1 MFQWLTED
9 QGTAWLN
16 YRRMSNL
23 VDGELERQLMRD
35 SGMPHAYYAIL
46 TMLTMQPERRLL
58 LKEMARRL
66 GFSQSRLSHAL
77 ARMEEAGWL
86 VRERCETSRRSTYAV
101 LTDAGRAAQA
111 AAAPGHVA
119 AVRETLLDALT
130 DEQVRQLGTICAAV
144 LAHLA
149 ARAQARPGEP
159 HPG

>member
-1 MFQWLTED
+1 LTEE
-9 QGTAWLN
+9 QGTAWFN

-35 SGMPHAYYAIL
+35 SGMPNAYYAIL
-46 TMLTMQPERRLL
+46 TMLTLQPEHRLL

-86 VRERCETSRRSTYAV
+86 LRERCETNRRSTYAV
-101 LTDAGRAAQA
+101 LTDAGRVAQA

-130 DEQVRQLGTICAAV
+130 DEQVRQLGAICAAV

-149 ARAQARPGEP
+149 ARAQTSPGEP